1 MAESPKRLTQV
12 ARRRDVAALLL
23 ITALPVIT
31 AGLLLSC
38 QSATIPSDSEDLATG
53 VVHHYVNLI
62 EGPWAIHVVEVNLPR
77 AWRDGIRLRAAR
89 AHSSEPSLAKTSVLA
104 AEAIAGING
113 DLWYRDTPGRTLG
126 LQITEGH
133 LIEEPRKQSAFAI
146 TDDGKPLVAVFTTEA
161 GLITSSGE
169 TLSIPAFNRAPSNG
183 GLTYYN
189 RFANV
194 KRDSIRAEFGFHLE
208 SLRKQSVIN
217 DTVVA
222 RVRQVRRR
230 VWPLRL
236 RAGEWLVAAG
246 RNYPQA
252 SSISAGDTVQLF
264 LPPPPR
270 LGELARGGRGRS
282 KDYQGRPYFDRVQT
296 GAPGAGAGARTAPA
310 IGGGLFARQRDVIPR
325 HRRRSSTRLQRRHE
339 PARARRPD
347 GEQAGGVHDVAE
359 ERLPGAESRR
369 RRFDDDGCGP
379 ASRQQTLRSDGRV
392 AGGERTARR
401 CHRSTELMPRF
412 QAEALRQL
420 GVDLFTKIDVPAD
433 EAELVAGHMVESG
446 LYGHDSHSV
455 LRYPQYVELV
465 RKGDVIPGAQLEIV
479 TETDRVAQVK
489 GNWNFGPVTAA
500 AAMKIA
506 MAKARD
512 GALGVVTIKECN
524 HVARLGS
531 FARMAADETMIA
543 MMCCNGHG
551 GDHSTVPFGGSQ
563 RRLPTNPLAVA
574 IPTRREWPVL
584 LDMTTSAI
592 SGGAMRLFRNRGEP
606 VPEDCIIDS
615 DGSPTTDVEEYYG
628 PPSERC
634 CRWAFP

>member
-89 AHSSEPSLAKTSVLA
+89 AHSSEPSLEKTSVLA

-264 LPPPPR
+264 CLLHPASESLQEAVGGGPR
-270 LGELARGGRGRS
+270 IIRDGRISIEYKQEHLGRAPALERHPRSAVGYSRDRETLFLVTVDGRQPGYSVGMSLRELADLMANKLAAFTTSRKS
-282 KDYQGRPYFDRVQT
+282 AYQALNLD
-296 GAPGAGAGARTAPA
+296 
-310 IGGGLFARQRDVIPR
+310 GGG
-325 HRRRSSTRLQRRHE
+325 STTMVVGQQVVN
-339 PARARRPD
+339 RPSD
-347 GEQAGGVHDVAE
+347 PTGESPVANA
-359 ERLPGAESRR
+359 LLVVAT
-369 RRFDDDGCGP
+369 D
-379 ASRQQTLRSDGRV
+379 QQS
-392 AGGERTARR
+392 
-401 CHRSTELMPRF
+401 
-412 QAEALRQL
+412 
-420 GVDLFTKIDVPAD
+420 
-433 EAELVAGHMVESG
+433 
-446 LYGHDSHSV
+446 
-455 LRYPQYVELV
+455 
-465 RKGDVIPGAQLEIV
+465 
-479 TETDRVAQVK
+479 
-489 GNWNFGPVTAA
+489 
-500 AAMKIA
+500 
-506 MAKARD
+506 
-512 GALGVVTIKECN
+512 
-524 HVARLGS
+524 
-531 FARMAADETMIA
+531 
-543 MMCCNGHG
+543 
-551 GDHSTVPFGGSQ
+551 
-563 RRLPTNPLAVA
+563 
-574 IPTRREWPVL
+574 
-584 LDMTTSAI
+584 
-592 SGGAMRLFRNRGEP
+592 
-606 VPEDCIIDS
+606 
-615 DGSPTTDVEEYYG
+615 
-628 PPSERC
+628 
-634 CRWAFP
+634 